1 MPWKKSGFLIHNSLC
16 LKAGSQMREYANNF
30 IGLYSKSEKRF
41 SVIRTQV
48 ASSMKGKSPFYGF
61 FYIGHKRQRSR
72 LTLAPLFDHDTLVID
87 PAARPWTMM
96 KSFRKSLLK
105 EKNKIIYQ
113 MVQKPHKTDDSI
125 KSYMLVNVRG
135 TFLRDSLY
143 SRMLSR

>member
-105 EKNKIIYQ
+105 EKNTEID
-113 MVQKPHKTDDSI
+113 VAEAALLNLNSNTKTTLA
-125 KSYMLVNVRG
+125 KVAVLAC
-135 TFLRDSLY
+135 TP
-143 SRMLSR
+143 